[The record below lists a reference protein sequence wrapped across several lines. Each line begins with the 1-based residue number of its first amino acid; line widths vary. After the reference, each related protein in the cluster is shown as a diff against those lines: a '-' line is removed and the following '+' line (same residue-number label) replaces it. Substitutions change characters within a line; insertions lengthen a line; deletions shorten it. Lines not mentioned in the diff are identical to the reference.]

1 MAKLNR
7 EDFISALKE
16 MSILEIKELVD
27 AMKEEFGVDPSAV
40 AVAAGPVAG
49 AAVEEGPSK
58 VNVVLTAAG
67 PNKIAVIKIVRDITG
82 LGLKE
87 AKDIADNGGNVKEGV
102 DKAEAEQLKAQF
114 EEAGATVEL
123 KQSVYLEILRSLMT
137 SFLL

>member
-1 MAKLNR
+1 MAKLTR
-7 EDFISALKE
+7 DEFISSLKE

-40 AVAAGPVAG
+40 AVAGPAA

-67 PNKIAVIKIVRDITG
+67 ANKIAVIKLVRDLTG

-87 AKDIADNGGNVKEGV
+87 AKGIDKE
-102 DKAEAEQLKAQF
+102 EAEKIKAQF

-123 KQSVYLEILRSLMT
+123 K
-137 SFLL
+137 